1 MQKKFFN
8 CFYIIRKIIEV
19 KMQYNFDDWYPDKE
33 DSLKKLS
40 VKSNQI
46 RAGISIKLLKYKLIE
61 YITNYKMV

>member
-1 MQKKFFN
+1 
-8 CFYIIRKIIEV
+8 
-19 KMQYNFDDWYPDKE
+19 MQYNFDDWYPDKE